1 MHGTKIINLVQLL
14 LALPYQNSL
23 CLAFVFPLN
32 HVTADRDAFNA
43 HVESFGTFLTKDLIL
58 ASGGVFD
65 KLRINGRVLGT
76 FR

>member
-1 MHGTKIINLVQLL
+1 MVQLR

-23 CLAFVFPLN
+23 CLAFVFLLN

-43 HVESFGTFLTKDLIL
+43 HVESFGTFQTEDLIS
-58 ASGGVFD
+58 ACGSVFD